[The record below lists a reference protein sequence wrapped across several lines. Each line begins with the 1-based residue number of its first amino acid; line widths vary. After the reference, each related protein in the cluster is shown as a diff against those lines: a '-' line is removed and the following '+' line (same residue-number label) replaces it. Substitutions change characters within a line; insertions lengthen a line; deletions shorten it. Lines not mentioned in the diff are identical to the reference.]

1 MVFSLNLAVHAAYTP
16 DYRYADPDAEHH
28 AEFDVPTAAH
38 AALIKH
44 RAESRARQF
53 NRSRLGPHFRPGVSG
68 GLPSHVAVEE
78 EFVVLQGD
86 AGQR

>member
-1 MVFSLNLAVHAAYTP
+1 MVFSLNLAVHAAHTP

-28 AEFDVPTAAH
+28 SEFDVPTAAH
-38 AALIKH
+38 AALIQH
-44 RAESRARQF
+44 RALSRARQF
-53 NRSRLGPHFRPGVSG
+53 NQSRLGPHRPGVAV
-68 GLPSHVAVEE
+68 GLPSHVVVDE